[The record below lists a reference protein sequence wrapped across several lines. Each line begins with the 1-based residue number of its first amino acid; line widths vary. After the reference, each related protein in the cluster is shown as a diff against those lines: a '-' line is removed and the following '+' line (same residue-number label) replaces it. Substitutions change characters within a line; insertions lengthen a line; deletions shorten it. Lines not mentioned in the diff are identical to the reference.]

1 MSPLRRPVGHKL
13 SVGLPESQQD
23 STPTSIDFHDQQWER
38 RTGLLH
44 HQALDLELFGSVV
57 NLGRRDVDPKKGGKD
72 DTRWRPYRSRI
83 SPVICGP
90 APGFNPLKQRAN
102 RRLSETTT

>member
-57 NLGRRDVDPKKGGKD
+57 NLVLFIESNKELRFHVGALVTPGGG
-72 DTRWRPYRSRI
+72 
-83 SPVICGP
+83 V
-90 APGFNPLKQRAN
+90 
-102 RRLSETTT
+102 